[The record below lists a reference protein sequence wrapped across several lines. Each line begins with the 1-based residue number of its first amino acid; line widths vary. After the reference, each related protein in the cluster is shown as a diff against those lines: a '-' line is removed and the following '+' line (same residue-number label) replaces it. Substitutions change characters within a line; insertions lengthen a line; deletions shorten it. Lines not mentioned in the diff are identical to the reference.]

1 MKTYIF
7 LFFLIFFSQTIFS
20 QNKISVFYGFSD
32 NALLRKAELIGGPG
46 YAGKG
51 SNLYGFSY
59 EKALFKYF
67 SLETG
72 LEYSKNKIEITPN
85 FYPGIDMTPKN
96 VDIEILTV
104 PIYANYTFLKY
115 IFVNGGALID
125 FELNREEYASTDNQS
140 GIGFGIGIGGK
151 YDFNDLTVFVN
162 PFYRSHAIIP
172 FEKENYHQ
180 HLNEIGLK
188 FGIGYNF

>member
-1 MKTYIF
+1 MKTNIF
-7 LFFLIFFSQTIFS
+7 VFFLIFFIQTIFS
-20 QNKISVFYGFSD
+20 QNRISAYYGFSD
-32 NALLRKAELIGGPG
+32 NALLRKADLCGGPSFEG
-46 YAGKG
+46 EGG
-51 SNLYGFSY
+51 DLYGLNY
-59 EKALFKYF
+59 GKELFKNF

-85 FYPGIDMTPKN
+85 FYPGIDMTPRE

-151 YDFNDLTVFVN
+151 YDFNDLTVFIN

-172 FEKENYHQ
+172 FEKENYNQ
-180 HLNEIGLK
+180 LLNEIGLK